1 MAEIK
6 RTFQAG
12 KMNKDLDERIV
23 PQGEYRDALNI
34 EIRTS
39 DSSDVGA
46 VQNLY
51 ANVER
56 FGRQHEV
63 NPTISWWDERSSF
76 VGSIADN
83 KTNNAYFFVA
93 SPSLYRVPKRPSST
107 TSSYISKI
115 TSTKVYKDMILKYS
129 NVTKEITPV
138 VIDIF
143 GVEFPKASFSNDTG
157 HATTPYDYI
166 TLVDDTAFNYVRVG
180 MTLTILKSN
189 GSKILLNP
197 EPFHFNSSESDIQ
210 NIKIIKT
217 DSSNKRIYFDKTVVG
232 LLSDA
237 VVYRLEAEPV
247 LKFSYLLDDS
257 DAGITEMVTGINIIN
272 NLLFWT
278 DNNSEPKKINIDR
291 CIIGSN
297 PTGSGFNTHTSLV
310 TEENKVLIVGG
321 PLKEEHITVIR
332 RAPRTALN
340 LDMSSDESGKSK
352 LTEALLT
359 MNSDHPIIEPESGT
373 LLSTGDH
380 INVNIEP
387 SLFSEGQFVTVT
399 CSTEVGDP
407 VSFTALVQNF
417 NSPNEYRLELVSVD
431 TNINENHANSGSWVA
446 SIDQRK
452 PLFELKIGR
461 FSYRYKYTDGEYSS
475 FAPWSE
481 LAFLPGPFDYIPKK
495 GYNLGMV
502 NNLRYLKIKD
512 FIVEE
517 DQRPD
522 DVVEVDIL
530 YKDTVSPNCYVVKS
544 IVKGKDPE
552 WKYQGTG
559 NNKGAL
565 LITSEMIH
573 RTLPSSQILRAWDN
587 VPRVARA
594 QEVTGNRILYGN
606 YLQNYDFRDT
616 MFVRQSLVSTEHPSD
631 EGEYLPYKS
640 IKSIRD
646 YKIGVVFGDKYGRET
661 PVLGFSGAN
670 KVSGG
675 KLDVDSNASG
685 INVDKDKAANI
696 NQLSARIDLDEM
708 PPRWVEYYKFY
719 VKETSNEY
727 YNLAM
732 DRWYNA
738 EDGNIWLSF
747 QSADRNKVDIET
759 YLILKNGHGNN
770 EPVIDD
776 ARYKILAIKN
786 EAPDFIKTT
795 HRILGAS
802 NITEDDG
809 NTFSGIHETMVINLS
824 EDAYNNMF
832 GEAAQSVISANANGI
847 KWARLRAIKTS
858 TEEVKYSQWV
868 KIASVNSVNESFT
881 TIEPFG
887 MNFIEAF
894 GTTPD
899 SYQVE
904 VRISTSENRPE
915 FDGRFF
921 VKVYKDAVLSRNVL
935 LTTKDGMV
943 YNSINNLKVFFI
955 SPDAKN
961 PANPSAAFQ
970 GDYTNIQPDTNTN
983 EMQAAATNNFTG
995 DPWGWDYS
1003 EASGDAG
1010 WAYAFPGDSQVWEL
1024 RYFNCNDGAI
1034 KRIKQW
1040 WDAYRVHR
1048 QNSTNYRA
1056 TWFLDSAPTISTMD
1070 YNGDRYNGDYNSQAF
1085 SETSGVSGF
1094 SKMRFSRVNKT
1105 GDTSYSDDTNEF
1117 YSALEPGALF
1127 RFPADP
1133 FKVVYQIKDRTGISN
1148 SFQYNTHE
1156 KTDSPF
1162 DNSANCRRGDGGHS
1176 FAMRTSFNVTFNVY
1190 NDPYNSIDTT
1200 VWDPRSAVRH
1210 DVRDRNN
1217 GNAASSNTE
1226 LGIEILQEH
1235 FDLAESIET
1244 AQGNAIW
1251 ETEPREDV
1259 GMDLYYEAT
1268 DAIPM
1273 YLKETN
1279 NESFA
1284 PAGSDVTVFSM
1295 GVHDNYLSI
1304 HSVVENINNPHPGMD
1319 EANTPIV
1326 HSIYRD
1332 VVAIRGQYSSA
1343 AYPFKI
1349 RVKDILKF
1357 HHKNGMITE
1366 GVVRDHWVALDSATD
1381 SYTKSKTFTYNIEI
1395 TSDGDGKILTSSI
1408 DAANF
1413 TASDD
1418 ESETW
1423 EVTSTSWDSRHRIF
1437 VGKIEARSDGYTYIK
1452 FSKTSPTV
1460 SLENLSTMDLE
1471 SWDNMNL
1478 NPGTYSMTFKEIT
1491 GYFRLE
1497 HETWK
1502 SKVTLPW
1509 FNCYSFGNGLE
1520 SDRIRDDFNAPTIDN
1535 GVKVSTGLDT
1545 YGQERRESGMIY
1557 SGIYNSTSGVNRL
1570 NEFNMAESIT
1580 KDLNPMYGSIQA
1592 IKTRDT
1598 NVVVFCE
1605 DKVFKVLANKNAL
1618 YNANGSSNVAASNT
1632 VLGDAIGMVGDYGIS
1647 KNPESLVM
1655 DNFRMYFTDRQR
1667 GKVLRLSQDGLTP
1680 ISDVG
1685 MKSFFRDEFKP
1696 SKGAINLIGSFDT
1709 IKGEYNLSMKHSD
1722 DYIASVNNGKIQ
1734 DVTVGD
1740 ITISYS
1746 EASKGWPSFK
1756 SFIPETGLSINEEYL
1771 TGKDAR
1777 LWSHHNE
1784 FLVSEGPN
1792 LIANGTFESDEGW
1805 TIGSGSTQT
1814 ISNTNYIGALRMT
1827 SGYDGAV
1834 PQNALSKVNAVG
1846 RVNKRYKL
1854 THEAYAFA
1862 GTNSGY
1868 IRLDGVYDAD
1878 NIISFT
1884 EGTAGTS
1891 ASVTFT
1897 AYQDFSYIQYFC
1909 DGVDDAMTIDN
1920 VSLVEVF
1927 DEPIKLANNFYG
1939 VQYDSTIDIMFNDMP
1954 SSVKSFN
1961 TINYEGTQ
1969 AKITSNLTD
1978 DEYYNLSDKDGWY
1991 VSSFTTDLQ
2000 ESEVAEFIDK
2010 ENKWFNNVTGVATT
2024 LSNLDTSEFSVQG
2037 IGVAS
2042 SITPATVSKLKLTIR
2057 EID

>member
-39 DSSDVGA
+39 DNSDVGA

-51 ANVER
+51 ANIER
-56 FGRQHEV
+56 KGNYAV
-63 NPTISWWDERSSF
+63 NPTTSWWDDRSSF

-83 KTNNAYFFVA
+83 KTNSAYFFVA
-93 SPSLYRVPKRPSST
+93 SPGLHRIPNKPSRN
-107 TSSYISKI
+107 TSSYISKV

-129 NVTKEITPV
+129 NVDKKIRPV
-138 VIDIF
+138 VVDIF
-143 GVEFPKASFSNDTG
+143 GVEFPKASFSNDAG
-157 HATTPYDYI
+157 HATTSYDYI

-180 MTLTILKSN
+180 MTLNILGAS
-189 GSKILLNP
+189 GAKIILNP
-197 EPFHFNSSESDIQ
+197 EPYHNNSSESNIQ

-217 DSSNKRIYFDKTVVG
+217 DYSSKRIYFDKTVVG

-247 LKFSYLLDDS
+247 LNFSKLTDS
-257 DAGITEMVTGINIIN
+257 GEGVDKIVTGINIID

-278 DNNSEPKKINIDR
+278 DDNSEPKKINIDR
-291 CIIGSN
+291 CMTGSN
-297 PTGSGFNTHTSLV
+297 SWGSGFSTHTSLI
-310 TEENKVLIVGG
+310 TEENKVEKVIG

-340 LDMSSDESGKSK
+340 LDMSKDESGESK

-359 MNSDHPIIEPESGT
+359 MDSNHPIIEPESGT
-373 LLSTGDH
+373 LLSTGDN
-380 INVNIEP
+380 INVTIEP
-387 SLFSEGQFVTVT
+387 SLFSEGQFVTVV

-407 VSFTALVQNF
+407 VSFTALVQSF
-417 NSPNEYRLELVSVD
+417 NSPNTYRLELVSID
-431 TNINENHANSGSWVA
+431 TNINENHVNSGSWVA

-495 GYNLGMV
+495 GHNLGMV

-530 YKDTVSPNCYVVKS
+530 YKDTISPNCYIVKS

-552 WKYQGTG
+552 WTYEGTG

-587 VPRVARA
+587 VPRLARA

-606 YLQNYDFRDT
+606 YLQNYDFTDT
-616 MFVRQSLVSTEHPSD
+616 MWVMQGLVSTEHPSD

-670 KVSGG
+670 KASGG
-675 KLDVDSNASG
+675 KLDVNSARSG
-685 INVDKDKAANI
+685 VNVDKDKAANV
-696 NQLSARIDLDEM
+696 NQLSAQIDLDSGT
-708 PPRWVEYYKFY
+708 PPKWAEYYKFY

-802 NITEDDG
+802 KLVESDG
-809 NTFSGIHETMVINLS
+809 NTFSGIHQTMVINLS
-824 EDAYNNMF
+824 EDGYTNMF
-832 GEAAQSVISANANGI
+832 GEAAQSVISANANGV

-858 TEEVKYSQWV
+858 TEEVKYSKWV
-868 KIASVNSVNESFT
+868 KIASVNSINESFT

-961 PANPSAAFQ
+961 PANKSATYQ
-970 GDYTNIQPDTNTN
+970 GDYTNVQPDG
-983 EMQAAATNNFTG
+983 ATNDMSFTGSINFTD
-995 DPWGWDYS
+995 DPWGWDFN

-1024 RYFNCNDGAI
+1024 RYFNCNNDAI
-1034 KRIKQW
+1034 KRINQW

-1048 QNSTNYRA
+1048 QNSSNYRA
-1056 TWFLDSAPTISTMD
+1056 TWFLDSAPTIASSD
-1070 YNGDRYNGDYNSQAF
+1070 YDNDRFNGDYNSQAF
-1085 SETSGVSGF
+1085 SETNGVSGF

-1105 GDTSYSDDTNEF
+1105 GDTNYGDDTNEF
-1117 YSALEPGALF
+1117 YSALQPGALF

-1133 FKVVYQIKDRTGISN
+1133 FKVVYEIKDRTGISN
-1148 SFQYNTHE
+1148 SFQYNTHQ
-1156 KTDSPF
+1156 KYTST
-1162 DNSANCRRGDGGHS
+1162 SGSRCKRGEGGNAWS
-1176 FAMRTSFNVTFNVY
+1176 MRTSFNVTFNVY
-1190 NDPYNSIDTT
+1190 NNPYNGIDTNI
-1200 VWDPRSAVRH
+1200 WDPRSAVRH

-1273 YLKETN
+1273 YLKEIN

-1284 PAGSDVTVFSM
+1284 PVKSDVRVFSR
-1295 GVHDNYLSI
+1295 GVHDNYLSA
-1304 HSVVENINNPHPGMD
+1304 HSIIADMNYPEDGMD
-1319 EANTPIV
+1319 EANLPIV

-1332 VVAIRGQYSSA
+1332 VVAIRGQYSNA
-1343 AYPFKI
+1343 PYPFKI

-1357 HHKNGMITE
+1357 HHKDGMITE
-1366 GVVRDHWVALDSATD
+1366 GVVRDHWTALDSATG

-1395 TSDGDGKILTSSI
+1395 ISDGDGKISTSSI

-1413 TASDD
+1413 TASADG
-1418 ESETW
+1418 SEIW
-1423 EVTSTSWDSRHRIF
+1423 EVTSPSWDPRHRVF
-1437 VGKIEARSDGYTYIK
+1437 VGKITADSDGYTYIK
-1452 FSKTSPTV
+1452 FKKTSPTV
-1460 SLENLSTMDLE
+1460 SLENLSNMGPE
-1471 SWDNMNL
+1471 SWDNMNVI
-1478 NPGTYSMTFKEIT
+1478 PDKYYMTFREIT
-1491 GYFRLE
+1491 GYYRLYDD
-1497 HETWK
+1497 TWT

-1545 YGQERRESGMIY
+1545 YGEERRSSGMIY

-1592 IKTRDT
+1592 MKTRDT

-1618 YNANGSSNVAASNT
+1618 YNADGSSNVAASNM
-1632 VLGDAIGMVGDYGIS
+1632 VLGDATGMVGDYGIS
-1647 KNPESLVM
+1647 KNPESLAM

-1667 GKVLRLSQDGLTP
+1667 GKVLRLSQNGLTP

-1685 MKSFFRDEFKP
+1685 MKSFFREEFKP

-1709 IKGEYNLSMKHSD
+1709 IKGEYNLSMRHND
-1722 DYIASVNNGKIQ
+1722 NYIAAVNNGKIQ

-1740 ITISYS
+1740 TTISYS

-1777 LWSHHNE
+1777 LWSHHAE
-1784 FLVSEGPN
+1784 VLVSEGPN

-1805 TIGSGSTQT
+1805 TAGSGGTQT
-1814 ISNTNYIGALRMT
+1814 VSEAGYIGVLRMK
-1827 SGYDGAV
+1827 SGYNDAV
-1834 PQNALSKVNAVG
+1834 PMNALSKVDAIG

-1854 THEAYAFA
+1854 THEAYAFT
-1862 GTNSGY
+1862 GTVNGF
-1868 IRLDGVYDAD
+1868 IRLDGVYDVD

-1884 EGTAGTS
+1884 EGSAGTS
-1891 ASVTFT
+1891 TSVTFT
-1897 AYQDFSYIQYFC
+1897 AYRDFSYIQYFC
-1909 DGVDDAMTIDN
+1909 DGVDNVITIDN

-1969 AKITSNLTD
+1969 AKITSNITD
-1978 DEYYNLSDKDGWY
+1978 DEYYNLSSKDGWY

-2000 ESEVAEFIDK
+2000 EGEVAEFIDK
-2010 ENKWFNNVTGVATT
+2010 ENKWFNNITGVATT

-2042 SITPATVSKLKLTIR
+2042 SITPANVDRFKLTIR